1 MSYNTNSEQRSGEN
15 ITKGQPLSSWAGV
28 LLKQGSSQDLRRTTY
43 FEKNAQTS
51 QYEKISVLEIKSVQ
65 AMNARQS
72 TIQTFKIK
80 ENRLRSSKSR
90 LDSYSVNAH
99 GMLVVSKEKVTNKS
113 YEEGEK
119 RGSGT

>member
-1 MSYNTNSEQRSGEN
+1 M
-15 ITKGQPLSSWAGV
+15 W
-28 LLKQGSSQDLRRTTY
+28 RTTY

-65 AMNARQS
+65 ALNARQS

-90 LDSYSVNAH
+90 LDSYSVNAY
-99 GMLVVSKEKVTNKS
+99 GMLVVSKEKVTNIS